1 MQTQDIPL
9 PAGRSKYVDL
19 TNLNERTRDNREL
32 ILEMIT
38 IYLKQTPP
46 LISQMKQGLHDKD
59 WDSVY
64 TAAHKLIP
72 SFSIM
77 GIPKDFEDIAK
88 KIQEYSGT
96 QNHLDQVRGLVLQ
109 LENVCDKTYKE
120 LEGELIMMEKS
131 T

>member
-1 MQTQDIPL
+1 
-9 PAGRSKYVDL
+9 
-19 TNLNERTRDNREL
+19 
-32 ILEMIT
+32 
-38 IYLKQTPP
+38 
-46 LISQMKQGLHDKD
+46 MKQGLHDKD
-59 WDSVY
+59 WNSVY

-96 QNHLDQVRGLVLQ
+96 QNHLDQVPGLVLQ
-109 LENVCDKTYKE
+109 LENVCAKTYKE
-120 LEGELIMMEKS
+120 LEGELIMIKKS